1 MCMNYVYMY
10 KGRREEECGEAWWT
24 TSQRSTVDHKGVW
37 YVSCLQYKHICI
49 LCIRIYI
56 LYIGFSKSTVKR
68 ILNEYEKL
76 GDGEEFESPAKR
88 YKVSRTKILR
98 SMCYT
103 SYNSSDALRKEICDC
118 GKFAGRAS

>member
-1 MCMNYVYMY
+1 M
-10 KGRREEECGEAWWT
+10 GWT

-76 GDGEEFESPAKR
+76 GDGKEFESPAKR
-88 YKVSRTKILR
+88 YKVSRTKIHVDDFDQCAIRHTIHQMHSEKKYVTVENLLAELHR
-98 SMCYT
+98 EKLFT
-103 SYNSSDALRKEICDC
+103 VNIL
-118 GKFAGRAS
+118 